1 MSALFFAVAASH
13 DNDDDHCRLAIVGS
27 QVVTEPRKKAV
38 EELGADI
45 GYFGAL
51 PQINTRILA
60 GSDSDS
66 HGFVF
71 VEYSDF
77 EAEFN

>member
-1 MSALFFAVAASH
+1 MLSPTH
-13 DNDDDHCRLAIVGS
+13 IHRRLAIVGS

-38 EELGADI
+38 EGLGAEI

-60 GSDSDS
+60 GSDDDS

-77 EAEFN
+77 EAEFK

>member
-1 MSALFFAVAASH
+1 MCVCALWCFLPLR
-13 DNDDDHCRLAIVGS
+13 RLAIVGS

-38 EELGADI
+38 EGLGADI

-60 GSDSDS
+60 GSDDDS